1 MHHRGYKELG
11 ARLRLS
17 SRLWLVSVQF
27 WCIKIQRKYQC
38 LCCFHSNRCRWVAAA
53 WTQTQIQPD
62 LRSTEVTGMD
72 LMSTECSHSLTEEHF
87 IQTPP
92 PPKKKTL
99 CIPLSKTPDRE
110 QTCKL
115 LHPTCKPADT
125 GSQKPQTF
133 DNELEEATPTPSPTI
148 PAHQHGGSN
157 KDTNSKTRKKHKN
170 KNSHSKRAIHR
181 HPAQRHNH
189 CSHSK
194 QPQMAA

>member
-1 MHHRGYKELG
+1 MSLLFPQQPLQMSRCRLNSNTNTTWFKVHRGHGDGFDVYWV
-11 ARLRLS
+11 LS
-17 SRLWLVSVQF
+17 FFDRGT
-27 WCIKIQRKYQC
+27 
-38 LCCFHSNRCRWVAAA
+38 FHPNS
-53 WTQTQIQPD
+53 
-62 LRSTEVTGMD
+62 
-72 LMSTECSHSLTEEHF
+72 
-87 IQTPP
+87 P
-92 PPKKKTL
+92 PPKKKTW